1 MARKVSKKSA
11 GSPER
16 KAAPI
21 LRKTTKPGGGSA
33 TSGKVTK
40 KVAKNTAKKSAKKTA
55 KRSTKKTV
63 KKSGSAVRRK
73 RPAPTMSRESR
84 DLQTLERIESLAGD
98 VVSRSLASTDPF
110 FEVPTRAVSNMRFN
124 KKERI
129 LEMGSN
135 TQRRELFNLNQ
146 ARKFMQT
153 LLLSKGCK
161 DLIEASK
168 TLSLRGMYYMSLHT
182 IEGTKEKTFEDQSE
196 SDGILEDIEVT
207 LDTLRED
214 LHIFAKK
221 RGTMVGNITVIDN
234 GDEIDCRR
242 MGTGGYAIP
251 SICEPNVVEFGKC
264 EADFVLHVEKDTVW
278 SRFNEDRFWEKHNC
292 ILTEGSGQPPRGVRR
307 LLHRLNAELGLPIYC
322 LLDCDP
328 WGHYIYSVIKQGSI
342 NLAFESRRMAVP
354 DAKYIGIR
362 SHDYERCDLS
372 DDVKIALNDRDRTRA
387 NQIAKYP
394 WFQDRRDWQREIKK
408 MLGNGFKME
417 VEALITKDISYVT
430 EVYVPER
437 LAEQDFLD

>member
-1 MARKVSKKSA
+1 MARKTTRKKASA
-11 GSPER
+11 GSTVR
-16 KAAPI
+16 KAGRI
-21 LRKTTKPGGGSA
+21 LKKTDKAASASA
-33 TSGKVTK
+33 TGRKKVTK
-40 KVAKNTAKKSAKKTA
+40 KKAKTA
-55 KRSTKKTV
+55 AAG
-63 KKSGSAVRRK
+63 KSGSKKKTSKAPARK
-73 RPAPTMSRESR
+73 KRAAQPVISREER
-84 DLQTLERIESLAGD
+84 DLQTLERIEKLAAD
-98 VVSRSLASTDPF
+98 VVSRSLARKDPF
-110 FEVPTRAVSNMRFN
+110 FDVPTRAVSNMRFN

-153 LLLSKGCK
+153 ILLSKGCK
-161 DLIEASK
+161 DLVEASK

-182 IEGTKEKTFEDQSE
+182 IEGTKEKTFADQGE

-221 RGTMVGNITVIDN
+221 RGTMVGNITVFDN

-251 SICEPNVVEFGKC
+251 SICEPNVIQFGKC

-307 LLHRLNAELGLPIYC
+307 MLHRLHAELGLPIYC

-354 DAKYIGIR
+354 EAKYIGIR
-362 SHDYERCDLS
+362 SDDYERCDLS
-372 DDVKIALNDRDRTRA
+372 DDVKIDLNDRDRTRA
-387 NQIAKYP
+387 KQIAEYP
-394 WFQDRRDWQREIKK
+394 WFQDRRGWQREIKK

-437 LAEQDFLD
+437 LREMDFLD